1 MFKLRQKIKFPCFY
15 NDRAFDQKDFLIVKE
30 TKSGIKFT
38 IQDKLNGVEV
48 AISVP
53 LLNAMEIR
61 TAISSAMIGTID
73 ERFDINHNVGIW
85 VRDTRAYN
93 TPLVSLL
100 LVGRNDSESICIT
113 TKQALQLNDFI
124 EEVYK
129 NGSSIQV

>member
-30 TKSGIKFT
+30 TKTGIKFT

-48 AISVP
+48 AINVP

-100 LVGRNDSESICIT
+100 LAGLNDSESICIT